1 MPRHSSILAALILA
15 SVPIAARA
23 QVLRDPGSVASAP
36 TDVNSPLN
44 VNVARRAQAD
54 FEQFRLENLPGA
66 VGGRPTK
73 CDEQVGNVC
82 YWYNE
87 KGPPPPREP
96 PVIRQHEDKL
106 IAMLD
111 TVAMHDPED
120 RWAAEQRVRYL
131 AESGRY
137 DSAYAAAREC
147 KVGGWWCDVLE
158 GFSLHLL
165 GRYAAADSVYNHA
178 LGQML
183 QRERCDWR
191 NIDMLIDDDTRQQY
205 QRYTCGDP
213 KREAFENRVWFFART
228 LYSLDGNDSRTE
240 HYARKTM
247 EMMLRDA
254 PGVTVTDSQE
264 DDLELMLR
272 FGWPRAWGVN
282 VVSSQRSG
290 GFSMGM
296 PVPYGGPS
304 RVVREVT
311 SYEPTPAYRYVPPG
325 FVLNDPAMSD
335 SSNWRLQLPPVIAR
349 YAPVYALSLTPLEH
363 QKAMFRRGDTALV
376 VLAYD
381 ARVTK
386 QLAGGKL
393 TAALVVTPSDKPTDY
408 GKIVHNAP
416 DTGVLIARAP
426 WGPLLMSA
434 EVYAPEKR
442 AVARA
447 RYGVSPPFAVGTR
460 VTLSDLLFYKP
471 YGAFPTSVDEAAP
484 HALPTER
491 LNAKDKLGVYWEAYG
506 TDPAGEKMKIS
517 LTVVKE
523 VESKR
528 HEATPVV
535 VSVEDLSARGSA
547 TSPRALE
554 LDISTLKKGSYF
566 VQLEISVAGQYV
578 VRADH
583 RIEIVAP

>member
-137 DSAYAAAREC
+137 DSAYAAAKEC

-228 LYSLDGNDSRTE
+228 LYSLDGN
-240 HYARKTM
+240 
-247 EMMLRDA
+247 
-254 PGVTVTDSQE
+254 
-264 DDLELMLR
+264 
-272 FGWPRAWGVN
+272 
-282 VVSSQRSG
+282 
-290 GFSMGM
+290 
-296 PVPYGGPS
+296 
-304 RVVREVT
+304 
-311 SYEPTPAYRYVPPG
+311 
-325 FVLNDPAMSD
+325 
-335 SSNWRLQLPPVIAR
+335 
-349 YAPVYALSLTPLEH
+349 
-363 QKAMFRRGDTALV
+363 
-376 VLAYD
+376 
-381 ARVTK
+381 
-386 QLAGGKL
+386 
-393 TAALVVTPSDKPTDY
+393 
-408 GKIVHNAP
+408 
-416 DTGVLIARAP
+416 
-426 WGPLLMSA
+426 
-434 EVYAPEKR
+434 
-442 AVARA
+442 
-447 RYGVSPPFAVGTR
+447 
-460 VTLSDLLFYKP
+460 
-471 YGAFPTSVDEAAP
+471 
-484 HALPTER
+484 
-491 LNAKDKLGVYWEAYG
+491 
-506 TDPAGEKMKIS
+506 
-517 LTVVKE
+517 
-523 VESKR
+523 
-528 HEATPVV
+528 
-535 VSVEDLSARGSA
+535 
-547 TSPRALE
+547 
-554 LDISTLKKGSYF
+554 
-566 VQLEISVAGQYV
+566 
-578 VRADH
+578 
-583 RIEIVAP
+583 